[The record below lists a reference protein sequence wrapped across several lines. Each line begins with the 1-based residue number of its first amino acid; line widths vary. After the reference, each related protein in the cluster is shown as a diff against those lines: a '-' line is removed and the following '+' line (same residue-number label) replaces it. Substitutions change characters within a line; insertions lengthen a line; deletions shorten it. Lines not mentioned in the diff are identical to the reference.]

1 MNCGIVLSFLM
12 AFIPTQLSTTS
23 HTETPEI
30 NATDVAPPTSAVTEA
45 NDTTLATASLNA
57 TNSGTFPLTKT
68 SNSGNVGNEDSEESE
83 GTLHMQMR
91 LNDEFNSALLNP
103 NTAEH
108 QRLAQNITR
117 EVGNAFR
124 KKYPESFLKSTI
136 NRFWNGSV
144 GVDMTLTF
152 RNQESVPSSTTAVQV
167 IKDSLNARETS
178 LDILPTSIIANTDR
192 QNN

>member
-30 NATDVAPPTSAVTEA
+30 NATDVAPPTSAVT
-45 NDTTLATASLNA
+45 
-57 TNSGTFPLTKT
+57 
-68 SNSGNVGNEDSEESE
+68 
-83 GTLHMQMR
+83 
-91 LNDEFNSALLNP
+91 
-103 NTAEH
+103 
-108 QRLAQNITR
+108 